1 MGDQVFLKLS
11 LWKGV
16 LHFGR
21 KGKLSPKYIGP
32 FMIVEQIG
40 SVAYRLELPS
50 KLARIHDVFHVFMLR
65 MYILDSS
72 HVL

>member
-50 KLARIHDVFHVFMLR
+50 KLA
-65 MYILDSS
+65 
-72 HVL
+72 